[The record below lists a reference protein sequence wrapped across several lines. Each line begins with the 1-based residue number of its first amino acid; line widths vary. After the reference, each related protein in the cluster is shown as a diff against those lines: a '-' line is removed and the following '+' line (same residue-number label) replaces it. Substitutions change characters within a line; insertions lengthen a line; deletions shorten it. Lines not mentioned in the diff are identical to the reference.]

1 MGIMGQSSPLLIA
14 LKIAMVNSFHYSRWD
29 GTQEG
34 FVIDEDQ
41 ILEEIS
47 NDFLSSGDLH
57 RALAKLMQRGFQS
70 RSGERT
76 RGLWDMISQLREQ
89 RNDLLEKYSFDSPFD
104 EIKEKLRKIVQEERF
119 GIDQRVQ
126 GARRQAVE
134 AEGVI
139 SGSDMDS
146 GQIQRL
152 LAMLERRATR
162 NLQRLDNLP
171 NNPGGILREL
181 SQYDFM
187 NPEAQRQFQEL
198 LETLKAQMLQNYF
211 HDIRDQL
218 QSLTP
223 KDIGGLQEMLG
234 DLNQFMHDYTLGLQ
248 TNFQKFTEKHK
259 NLFGSHLP
267 ENLDQLLENMAQQ
280 LAQMQSLL
288 DSLNP
293 DMRRELDDL
302 LASLL
307 DQETVR
313 ELSELSMALEQLYP
327 WEYLRLDHQFL
338 RSHAA
343 TLDQAVEML
352 RTLQGLDE
360 LESQIQYAAKQG
372 NVDGLDLDNVENL
385 LGENARRTVEG
396 LQRLSSI
403 LEKSGS
409 LRRNDDQLELTPRG
423 VRKIGQNALREV
435 FARLKKV
442 HLGHHQIQ
450 VRGFSGEYSGETKTY
465 EYGDPFDIDV
475 QRSLMNALKREG
487 ISTPV
492 RISIDDFEVR
502 ESTNNTQAATC
513 VLLDQSRSMGLFGSF
528 LAAKKA
534 VLAMSALIHSKFPR
548 DRFYVIGFSD
558 YAIEIKDNELLEAS
572 WNAWVSGTN
581 MHHALMMS
589 RKLLSKEKVSN
600 KQIILITDGE
610 PTAHMEEGQAYFS
623 YPPSYRTIEETL
635 KEVKRCTQEGIT
647 INTFMLESNAFLLD
661 FVGKMTKMNLG
672 RAFYTTPDTL
682 GEYVLVDYLS
692 SKHKR
697 VTKG

>member
-1 MGIMGQSSPLLIA
+1 
-14 LKIAMVNSFHYSRWD
+14 MVNSFYYSRWD
-29 GTQEG
+29 GTQER
-34 FVIDEDQ
+34 FIVDEDQ
-41 ILEEIS
+41 VLEEIA

-57 RALAKLMQRGFQS
+57 KALGKLMQRGFQS

-76 RGLWDMISQLREQ
+76 RGLWDMMRQLREQ
-89 RNDLLEKYSFDSPFD
+89 RNDLMAKYSLDSPFE
-104 EIKEKLRKIVQEERF
+104 EIKEKLKKIIQEERL
-119 GIDQRVQ
+119 GIDRRVQ
-126 GARRQAVE
+126 EARQQAVDT
-134 AEGVI
+134 EGI
-139 SGSDMDS
+139 IPGSGMDS
-146 GQIQRL
+146 GQVQQL
-152 LAMLERRATR
+152 LAMLESRANR
-162 NLQRLDNLP
+162 NRQKLDSLP
-171 NNPGGILREL
+171 ANPAGILKEL

-198 LETLKAQMLQNYF
+198 LESLKAQMFQNYF
-211 HDIRDQL
+211 QDIRDQL

-223 KDIGGLQEMLG
+223 TDIEGLQEMLG
-234 DLNQFMHDYTLGLQ
+234 DLNQLMHDQTLGLQ
-248 TNFQKFTEKHK
+248 TNFQRFTEKHK

-267 ENLDQLLENMAQQ
+267 GSLDHLLEKMAQQ

-327 WEYLRLDHQFL
+327 LEYLRRDRQFL
-338 RSHAA
+338 GSHAA
-343 TLDQAVEML
+343 TLDQAVEMM
-352 RTLQGLDE
+352 RKLQGLDE

-385 LGENARRTVEG
+385 LGENARKTLEE

-403 LEKSGS
+403 LEKSGY
-409 LRRNDDQLELTPRG
+409 LRRNDDQLELTPKG

-435 FARLKKV
+435 FARLKKGG
-442 HLGHHQIQ
+442 LGHHEVQA
-450 VRGFSGEYSGETKTY
+450 RGFIGEFSGETKTY
-465 EYGDPFDIDV
+465 EYGDPFHIDV
-475 QRSLMNALKREG
+475 QRSMMNALKREG
-487 ISTPV
+487 ISIPV

-502 ESTNNTQAATC
+502 EATNSTQGATC

-528 LAAKKA
+528 LAAKKV

-558 YAIEIKDNELLEAS
+558 YAIEIKDNELLEAN

-600 KQIILITDGE
+600 KQIIMITDGE
-610 PTAHMEEGQAYFS
+610 PTAHLEEGQAYFS

-635 KEVKRCTQEGIT
+635 KEVKKCTQEGIT

-692 SKHKR
+692 SNRKR
-697 VTKG
+697 VT

>member
-1 MGIMGQSSPLLIA
+1 
-14 LKIAMVNSFHYSRWD
+14 MVNSFSYSRWD

-34 FVIDEDQ
+34 LVIDEEQ
-41 ILEEIS
+41 LFEEIA

-57 RALAKLMQRGFQS
+57 RALGKLIQRGFQS

-76 RGLWDMISQLREQ
+76 KGLWDILRQLREQ
-89 RNDLLEKYSFDSPFD
+89 RNDLLEKYSLDSPFD
-104 EIKEKLRKIVQEERF
+104 EIKEKLCKIVQEERL
-119 GIDQRVQ
+119 GIDRRVQ
-126 GARRQAVE
+126 EARRQAVDT
-134 AEGVI
+134 EGVI
-139 SGSDMDS
+139 PGSGMDS
-146 GQIQRL
+146 GQVQRL
-152 LAMLERRATR
+152 LAMLERRANR
-162 NLQRLDNLP
+162 NRQILDNLP

-187 NPEAQRQFQEL
+187 NPEAQRKFQEL

-234 DLNQFMHDYTLGLQ
+234 DLNQLMHDNTLGLQ

-327 WEYLRLDHQFL
+327 LEYLRRDHQFL
-338 RSHAA
+338 GSQAA
-343 TLDQAVEML
+343 TLDQAVEMM
-352 RTLQGLDE
+352 RRLQGLDE

-385 LGENARRTVEG
+385 MGENARRTLEE

-403 LEKSGS
+403 LEKSGY

-435 FARLKKV
+435 FARLKKGD
-442 HLGHHQIQ
+442 LGYHEVQA
-450 VRGFSGEYSGETKTY
+450 RGFFGDYSGETKTY

-475 QRSLMNALKREG
+475 QRSMMNALNREG

-502 ESTNNTQAATC
+502 ESTNNAQAATC

-528 LAAKKA
+528 LAAKKV

-600 KQIILITDGE
+600 KQIIMITDGE
-610 PTAHMEEGQAYFS
+610 PTAHLEEGQAYFS

-661 FVGKMTKMNLG
+661 FVSKMTKMNLG

-692 SKHKR
+692 SNHKR